1 MSLLLVSLAI
11 AFAQPADAQQAL
23 GTGAGR
29 ELVPFEVLF
38 MQANLARAKG
48 DVVLADRMF
57 GAAARSRYATPTA
70 YVYWARMHRERGD
83 LNRANT
89 IVNLGLARFDADA
102 ALLLERGWLALSGED
117 WPTLRAALAELPES
131 GSALPFAA
139 YLRGRLA
146 QQDGRLDD
154 ALAELRTAAG
164 AAHPL
169 QTESLE
175 ALAELQAA
183 RGDRKSAAQSLRQA
197 LELSRSHEQRAR
209 IEGRLS
215 NLAQSGGSGWYGLR
229 TMVGLHGDSNVNL
242 APQLFPDSELTGGRL
257 SVGVFQRLSP
267 GGKKA
272 DAGVRLTGFQTLHVG
287 DAALADFNST
297 LLSAEAF
304 GRLDVDRHRLGL
316 TFGYDSV
323 FLFFRPADEQHF
335 SERIHGGPTWLFGLP
350 GGRVYAGLL
359 AERSLYYAGNT
370 AGIDDRRSNSIDVR
384 LDGGGEAKLAD
395 EHKLGLD
402 VSVGRQDARGDN
414 YDALT
419 WSAQLR
425 HAWERDVWGTHVGTG
440 YEDRLYNNHR
450 AGRRDHLATA
460 TAGAQWRYAG
470 TASLGVVVSFE
481 QNLAAGPDLY
491 DYRRLIGGVVWQT
504 RWLPPAAD

>member
-1 MSLLLVSLAI
+1 MSLLLVAWAT
-11 AFAQPADAQQAL
+11 AFAQPANAQQAL
-23 GTGAGR
+23 GTGTSR

-48 DVVLADRMF
+48 EVVLADRMF
-57 GAAARSRYATPTA
+57 GAAVRSRYATPTA

-89 IVNLGLARFDADA
+89 IVNLGLARFQGDA
-102 ALLLERGWLALSGED
+102 ALLLERGWLALTSDD
-117 WPTLRAALAELPES
+117 WPALRTALAELPES

-154 ALAELRTAAG
+154 ALVELRTAAG

-169 QTESLE
+169 QAESLE
-175 ALAELQAA
+175 ALADLQAGQ
-183 RGDRKSAAQSLRQA
+183 GDRKNAAQNLRQA
-197 LELSRSHEQRAR
+197 LELSRSHEQRTR
-209 IEGRLS
+209 IESRLDD
-215 NLAQSGGSGWYGLR
+215 LAQRDGSGWYGLR
-229 TMVGLHGDSNVNL
+229 TMAGLHGDSNINL
-242 APQLFPDSELTGGRL
+242 APQLFPDSELAGGRL
-257 SVGVFQRLSP
+257 SLGVFQRLSP

-297 LLSAEAF
+297 LLAAEAF
-304 GRLDVDRHRLGL
+304 GRLDVGRHKLGL
-316 TFGYDSV
+316 TFGYDSI
-323 FLFFRPADEQHF
+323 FLFFRPADDQHF
-335 SERIHGGPTWLFGLP
+335 SERVHGGPTWLLGLP
-350 GGRVYAGLL
+350 RGRVYAGLL
-359 AERSLYYAGNT
+359 AERSLYYADNA
-370 AGIDDRRSNSIDVR
+370 AGIDDRRSNSIDIR
-384 LDGGGEAKLAD
+384 LDTGGEAKLTD
-395 EHKLGLD
+395 QHKVGLD
-402 VSVGRQDARGDN
+402 VSAGRQDARGDN

-425 HAWERDVWGTHVGTG
+425 HAWERDIWATHLGVG

-470 TASLGVVVSFE
+470 TASLGIVLSYE

-491 DYRRLIGGVVWQT
+491 DYRRMIGGVVWQA
-504 RWLPPAAD
+504 RWLPSVGR